1 MHHPV
6 LFFFKFF
13 CLDAKKNQKIK
24 ADAPLAENKLRY
36 AKMPQ
41 TRYAQTVGI
50 FDASL
55 RSFSER
61 QIR

>member
-1 MHHPV
+1 MQ
-6 LFFFKFF
+6 
-13 CLDAKKNQKIK
+13 KNQKIK
-24 ADAPLAENKLRY
+24 ADAPLAENKLRF